1 MSTLEAPVIAQ
12 LRERVPA
19 LRVQTDPEILAS
31 YRFDQAR
38 FVDAGMPS
46 LVVFP
51 RCTEEL
57 SAVVEVAFQHRLPI
71 VPRGAGSGLSGG
83 ANAIDGCIV
92 MSLQRM
98 DRVLEIDPL
107 NQLAIVQPG
116 VINTAVKKAARAKG
130 LHYPPD
136 PASYE
141 FSTIG
146 GNIATNAGGL
156 CCLKYGVTSDYVLGL
171 EVVLG
176 DGSII
181 RTGRRTRKGVAGYD
195 LTRLFVSSEGTLGIV
210 TEATLRLRPLPSE
223 AGTLVSSFP
232 DLIAAGDAIT
242 RLTATLALSMLE
254 LLDGETLRAI
264 EAWKPI
270 GLDRDAGALLILQ
283 ADAERE
289 EILKEAEKI
298 CAASGAVMTIRS
310 SDAVEAELLL
320 QARRLAFP
328 SLERQGDVLLDD
340 VAVPLG
346 QIPALLR
353 QIAVIAER
361 NEVLIATFG
370 HAGDGNMHPTLVF
383 NADDPASIAAA
394 RAAFDEIVEAAIKLG
409 GTTTGEHGVG
419 LLKRHHL
426 RSELGDEVLELSR
439 SLKRVFDPRD
449 ILNPGKA
456 I

>member
-1 MSTLEAPVIAQ
+1 ML
-12 LRERVPA
+12 LRERMPS
-19 LRVQTDPEILAS
+19 LRAQDDPEVLAS

-38 FVDAGMPS
+38 FVDAGMPAV
-46 LVVFP
+46 VVFP
-51 RCTEEL
+51 SSTEEVR
-57 SAVVEVAFQHRLPI
+57 AIVEFAFQNAIPI
-71 VPRGAGSGLSGG
+71 VPRGAGNGLSGG

-98 DRVLEIDPL
+98 DAIIEIDRV
-107 NQLAIVQPG
+107 NQLAVVQPG
-116 VINTAVKKAARAKG
+116 VINAAVKMAARG
-130 LHYPPD
+130 EDLHYPPD

-156 CCLKYGVTSDYVLGL
+156 CCLKYGVTADYVLGL
-171 EVVLG
+171 KVVLG
-176 DGSII
+176 DGRVI

-195 LTRLFVSSEGTLGIV
+195 LTRLFVGSEGTLAIV

-223 AGTLVSSFP
+223 PGTLVSAFP
-232 DLIAAGDAIT
+232 DLTAAGAAIG

-254 LLDGETLRAI
+254 LLDRATLAAI

-270 GLDRDAGALLILQ
+270 GLDTDAGALLIMQ
-283 ADAERE
+283 ADAEQD
-289 EILKEAEKI
+289 EILREAESI
-298 CAASGAVMTIRS
+298 CVASGAFMTIRS
-310 SDAVEAELLL
+310 SDAAEAELLL

-346 QIPALLR
+346 RIPALLR
-353 QIAVIAER
+353 TVAEIGER
-361 NEVLIATFG
+361 HRVLIATFG

-383 NADDPASIAAA
+383 DADDPMSVASA
-394 RAAFDEIVEAAIKLG
+394 RAAFDEIVEAAVELG

-419 LLKRHHL
+419 LLKRKHL
-426 RSELGDEVLELSR
+426 RSELGDEVLELQR
-439 SLKRVFDPRD
+439 SVKRLFDPRD